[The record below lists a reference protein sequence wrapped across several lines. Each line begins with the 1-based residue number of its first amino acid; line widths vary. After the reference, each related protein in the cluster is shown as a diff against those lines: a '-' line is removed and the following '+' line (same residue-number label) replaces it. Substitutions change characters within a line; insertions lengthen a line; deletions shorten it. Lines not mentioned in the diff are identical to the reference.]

1 VGVPAGRRPARR
13 SVGVCCP
20 GLRPGTRRGNGH
32 SRSNSRSGG
41 RDAGPGG
48 AVWTCRTRRPTSDR
62 SRRIFAVGRCRPW
75 STHIHATR
83 GYERSDPLL
92 ILIFFFD
99 FPWRT
104 HTETVRGG
112 AGWVRGGVRGMDAA
126 AKPPRTGSRRPPRTH
141 PARPSAAFALRGQ
154 AASHEGLRRWLKT
167 QYRLIPGTVQPS
179 ICACADTAF
188 SFSPRAR
195 RDCSI
200 VAQ

>member
-1 VGVPAGRRPARR
+1 MALGCTGDWRGTVGLRGRRKP
-13 SVGVCCP
+13 V
-20 GLRPGTRRGNGH
+20 
-32 SRSNSRSGG
+32 
-41 RDAGPGG
+41 PGG
-48 AVWTCRTRRPTSDR
+48 LAAASMPRTPRKPTVPRLRQFPGD
-62 SRRIFAVGRCRPW
+62 GG
-75 STHIHATR
+75 THFV
-83 GYERSDPLL
+83 ESSLLNWWFRSDGSNGERRREMAASTRSARPA
-92 ILIFFFD
+92 FD
-99 FPWRT
+99 FLFLFRGWQ
-104 HTETVRGG
+104 HTETIRGR